1 MNLQEH
7 NVSDNNFEQCIKCT
21 VCTVYCPVAAVNP
34 DFPGPK
40 QAGPDGE
47 RLRLKKNNFYDE
59 TLKYCLN
66 CKRCEVACPSNVK
79 IGDIIQAAR
88 IKYSEKKFKLRDFIL
103 ANTDLVGTLS
113 SPFAPVVNGVLGLRP
128 TKAVLDSVLKIDHRR
143 VFPKYAFGTFESW
156 YKKNEAARQSSFPTQ
171 VSYFHGCYVN
181 YNNPQLGKD
190 LIKVMNALGV
200 GDRVVGTASTSL
212 EYLQDYINDDIANLG
227 TIKEADL
234 EAVMACEPDVIFIG
248 GRLASSYDALS
259 EIAPVVYLA
268 TDTELGVV
276 ESVRQNALTIAS
288 MFGLED
294 KVDELM
300 AGFDARIASLSEFA
314 AGKTAI
320 VGLVTSGSYNVLG
333 NDGRCSIIGREIGF
347 ENIGVD
353 ANIDTST
360 HGNEASFEFIVEK
373 APDYIFVMDR
383 DAAIGTDGAKL
394 AQEITENELV
404 MSTEAYKNDNIVY
417 LAHPAVWYTAEGGIT
432 ALDLML
438 QDLESELLR

>member
-1 MNLQEH
+1 MNTKKLL
-7 NVSDNNFEQCIKCT
+7 SLAL
-21 VCTVYCPVAAVNP
+21 AAVLALSLMGCAAQNDSSSTEP
-34 DFPGPK
+34 ASQVGGQTDS
-40 QAGPDGE
+40 
-47 RLRLKKNNFYDE
+47 E
-59 TLKYCLN
+59 TQSSETQSSETQSSETQSSETQSSETQSSETQSSETQSSETQSSETQSSEAPASVTITSLN
-66 CKRCEVACPSNVK
+66 
-79 IGDIIQAAR
+79 
-88 IKYSEKKFKLRDFIL
+88 
-103 ANTDLVGTLS
+103 AN
-113 SPFAPVVNGVLGLRP
+113 
-128 TKAVLDSVLKIDHRR
+128 K
-143 VFPKYAFGTFESW
+143 
-156 YKKNEAARQSSFPTQ
+156 EAAELEVP
-171 VSYFHGCYVN
+171 YD
-181 YNNPQLGKD
+181 PQRIAILD
-190 LIKVMNALGV
+190 MASLDILDALGV

-276 ESVRQNALTIAS
+276 ESVRQNAITIAS

-300 AGFDARIASLSEFA
+300 ADFDARITALSEFA

-320 VGLVTSGSYNVLG
+320 VGLVTSGSFNVLG
-333 NDGRCSIIGREIGF
+333 NDGRCSMIGREIGF

-373 APDYIFVMDR
+373 APEYIFVMDR

-394 AQEITENELV
+394 AQEIMENELV
-404 MSTEAYKNDNIVY
+404 MGTDAYKNGHLVY

-438 QDLESELLR
+438 QDLESELLG